1 MIMWFWGGLWGGAL
15 GVAEFAVAG
24 IAVEKGSGKQGTK
37 KGKKTTTSR
46 KQLGRQKRER
56 ERERERKERPKLPAQ
71 SLVAATCLILNS
83 VDACVRWEM
92 QMFSVFPLAKRCS
105 DAPVAVHEAVS

>member
-56 ERERERKERPKLPAQ
+56 EREREKRETE
-71 SLVAATCLILNS
+71 AAGAIASSGDLFDS
-83 VDACVRWEM
+83 
-92 QMFSVFPLAKRCS
+92 
-105 DAPVAVHEAVS
+105 